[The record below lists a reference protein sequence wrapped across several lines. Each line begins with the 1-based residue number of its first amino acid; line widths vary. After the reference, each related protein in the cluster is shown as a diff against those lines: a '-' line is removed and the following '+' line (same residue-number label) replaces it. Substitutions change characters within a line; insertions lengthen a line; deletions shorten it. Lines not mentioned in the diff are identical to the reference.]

1 LDPELDGDMLLA
13 LARLLHGWASQDATA
28 LHSHTTSDGKRLLA
42 RVDPSNL
49 YGVGADLWQGLDEEV
64 RDAAEGCLY
73 EFRVTAAARLWGYIV
88 DDVFFAL
95 WWDPHHKVFD
105 GGRR

>member
-13 LARLLHGWASQDATA
+13 LAQLLHVCASQDATA
-28 LHSHTTSDGKRLLA
+28 LHSHTTEGVRLLT
-42 RVDPSNL
+42 RVAPVNL
-49 YGVGADLWQGLDEEV
+49 RQVGRELWDGLHEEV